1 MRPVGLSRHS
11 DEAVAD
17 VMTRK
22 SARRLTTILYAD
34 AVGFGRAMAKN
45 EDVAYARLKHYRDL
59 MKARFDQYGGRLVNT
74 WGDAVI
80 AEFASVVEAVRC
92 SVEIQDAVASDSAM
106 SADGES
112 MAFRIGINLGDVM
125 VDGDDLYGDGVNVAA
140 RLEAMAPPGGVLVS
154 ETVYEFAHK
163 QLAIA
168 FDYGGEKSGKSGEDA
183 IAVYAVRT
191 GGSNAPVFQDGAS
204 DVEDGEMPRGS
215 VSEDPSKGISGAI
228 DWLRNQPRRIQG
240 AFAIIAFLF
249 FINVMTT
256 ALMPPWFLYP
266 AAVFSLYI
274 FLTYKRDA

>member
-1 MRPVGLSRHS
+1 
-11 DEAVAD
+11 
-17 VMTRK
+17 MTRR
-22 SARRLTTILYAD
+22 SARRLTTIFYAD
-34 AVGFGRAMAKN
+34 AVGFGRSMAEN
-45 EDVAYARLKHYRDL
+45 EDMAYSRLQHYRDL

-80 AEFASVVEAVRC
+80 AEFASVVESVRC
-92 SVEIQDAVASDSAM
+92 AVEIQDAIASDSAL
-106 SADGES
+106 SADGDG

-140 RLEAMAPPGGVLVS
+140 RLEAMAPPGGILVS

-163 QLAIA
+163 QLAVA
-168 FDYGGEKSGKSGEDA
+168 FDYGGEKSGKSGEDT

-191 GGSNAPVFQDGAS
+191 GGSNAPAFEKVDLPDTKSNGRPES
-204 DVEDGEMPRGS
+204 I
-215 VSEDPSKGISGAI
+215 VSKNPSKGFSGAI
-228 DWLRNQPRRIQG
+228 DWIRNQPRRIQG

-249 FINVMTT
+249 FINVMST